1 MRGAPC
7 LICGQPGAT
16 TAYFWT
22 GGRDTHLYAAFDAL
36 WEQERGS
43 KESRGSVGSPPSQ
56 KNGPPHRHGEAQ
68 AREEPDRRGRD
79 LDRRDGGGTSPPSQK
94 LSTTRPSGE
103 LNVKPGGRPRTGLPV
118 GKPTVSAR
126 SMSPPR

>member
-79 LDRRDGGGTSPPSQK
+79 LDRRDGGRHVAAEPEVVDRSEE
-94 LSTTRPSGE
+94 R
-103 LNVKPGGRPRTGLPV
+103 RV
-118 GKPTVSAR
+118 GKECR
-126 SMSPPR
+126 SRWSPY